1 MALGGDDMANIEKLE
16 KDVYDIKLFLL
27 TLDNILRQSGAYK
40 DAKFNE
46 LNFIT
51 QKINQWDSELYGE
64 GDD

>member
-1 MALGGDDMANIEKLE
+1 MADIEKLE

-27 TLDNILRQSGAYK
+27 TLDNILRQSDAYK

-46 LNFIT
+46 LNSIT
-51 QKINQWDSELYGE
+51 TTINQWESELYGE

>member
-1 MALGGDDMANIEKLE
+1 MANIEKLE

-27 TLDNILRQSGAYK
+27 TLDNILRQSDVYK

-46 LNFIT
+46 LNSIT
-51 QKINQWDSELYGE
+51 KTVNQWESEIYGE